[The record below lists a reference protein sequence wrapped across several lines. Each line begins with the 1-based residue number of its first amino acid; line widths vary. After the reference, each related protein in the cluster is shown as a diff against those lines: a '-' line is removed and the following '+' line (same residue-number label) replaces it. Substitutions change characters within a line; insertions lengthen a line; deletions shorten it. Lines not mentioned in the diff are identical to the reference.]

1 MEGFLPPPETMFEIG
16 NTLREAR
23 LRRGLDILDCEAE
36 TKIRAKYLRAME
48 EEQFDLMPS
57 PTYVRGFL
65 RTYADFLDL
74 DGRLVLDEYESRF
87 GTYRLSADVSRSGR
101 PVRVGDPAPR
111 RSTEPPRI
119 PRQRRRR
126 RTELQ
131 LLWLAIGG
139 VMAVALLIWMG
150 VGENS
155 PSAALPVAGGTA
167 TTGGATA
174 AAPVGEPDKPAAEA
188 PVPTKKTTIVLTGV
202 GTYGCYVEV
211 RGKNSRGK
219 LVVQR
224 ILTPGSSVE
233 FKVVSGIWVRAT
245 NPAELEVTIAGRPAS
260 LDSSVGGTWLITTT
274 GIKSAS

>member
-1 MEGFLPPPETMFEIG
+1 MFEIG

-87 GTYRLSADVSRSGR
+87 GTYRLSGDRDGPARARPGGAPE
-101 PVRVGDPAPR
+101 PVRR
-111 RSTEPPRI
+111 RSPSEPRGVARP
-119 PRQRRRR
+119 RRRR
-126 RTELQ
+126 RTEVQ

-150 VGENS
+150 VGDNS
-155 PSAALPVAGGTA
+155 PQPAISDPSAATGARTLAQVAEPD
-167 TTGGATA
+167 TA
-174 AAPVGEPDKPAAEA
+174 ATEA
-188 PVPTKKTTIVLTGV
+188 PVKTKKTTIVLTGT

-211 RGKNSRGK
+211 RGKSSKGR

-224 ILTPGSSVE
+224 ILAPGESVT
-233 FKVVSGIWVRAT
+233 FKVLDGIWVRAT
-245 NPAELEVTIAGRPAS
+245 NPAELAVTIAGKAAS
-260 LDSSVGGTWLITTT
+260 LNSSVHGAWLITTH
-274 GIKSAS
+274 GVKRAS